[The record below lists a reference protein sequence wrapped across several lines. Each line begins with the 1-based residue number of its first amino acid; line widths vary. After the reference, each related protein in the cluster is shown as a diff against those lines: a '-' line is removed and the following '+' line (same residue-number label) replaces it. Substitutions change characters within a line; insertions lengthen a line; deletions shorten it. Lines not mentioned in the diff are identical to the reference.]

1 MRKYNFDKFKMENL
15 KKAILLRAKIFGNNR
30 KRRKRNVRDK
40 EEWGVFFILTEA
52 RKKKMKKR
60 GELIE
65 KNKRTYKLKI

>member
-1 MRKYNFDKFKMENL
+1 MENL

>member
-15 KKAILLRAKIFGNNR
+15 KKAILLRAEIFGNNS

-40 EEWGVFFILTEA
+40 EEWSVFFILTEA
-52 RKKKMKKR
+52 RKKKMEKK